1 MALTNL
7 IDLIAEVAAKR
18 TAREGKT
25 KAETPKPVWVELHRN
40 LAILGRFHD
49 FIQKLSCE
57 RPISRAN
64 LP

>member
-25 KAETPKPVWVELHRN
+25 EAETPKQVSIGSHPN
-40 LAILGRFHD
+40 LAFLGRLLD
-49 FIQKLSCE
+49 FIKMVSCD
-57 RPISRAN
+57 RQISQAN

>member
-25 KAETPKPVWVELHRN
+25 EAETPKPVRIGSHPN
-40 LAILGRFHD
+40 LAMLGRFHG